1 MQKLIN
7 VLALS
12 SFVVSGAIVGGGY
25 YIFAN
30 KEVIIDKVKSAIIAE
45 VTGGIMPSLPGLGG
59 GGGIPAD
66 LPIDLPIG
74 GTEASADIA
83 PAPAPLPFIPSFWL
97 TYWVNSGYE

>member
-1 MQKLIN
+1 MQQLIN

-12 SFVVSGAIVGGGY
+12 SFAISAAIVGGGY
-25 YIFAN
+25 YAFSN

-59 GGGIPAD
+59 GGIPADLPVD

-74 GTEASADIA
+74 GASDT
-83 PAPAPLPFIPSFWL
+83 PAAAPLPQIPSTGGF
-97 TYWVNSGYE
+97 GF

>member
-12 SFVVSGAIVGGGY
+12 SFAISAAIVGGGY
-25 YIFAN
+25 YAFSN
-30 KEVIIDKVKSAIIAE
+30 KEMIIDKVKSAIIAE

-59 GGGIPAD
+59 GGIPAD

-74 GTEASADIA
+74 GASDT
-83 PAPAPLPFIPSFWL
+83 PAAAPLPQIPSTGGF
-97 TYWVNSGYE
+97 GF

>member
-30 KEVIIDKVKSAIIAE
+30 KEVIIDKVKAQVMAQ
-45 VTGGIMPSLPGLGG
+45 VTGGLVPELPGLGG
-59 GGGIPAD
+59 GGLPAD
-66 LPIDLPIG
+66 LPVDLPIG
-74 GTEASADIA
+74 GATEAPAGIA
-83 PAPAPLPFIPSFWL
+83 PAPVPFIPSF
-97 TYWVNSGYE
+97 

>member
-12 SFVVSGAIVGGGY
+12 SFVVSGAVVGGGY

-30 KEVIIDKVKSAIIAE
+30 KEVIIENVKAQVMAQ
-45 VTGGIMPSLPGLGG
+45 VTGGLVPELPGLGG
-59 GGGIPAD
+59 GGLPAD

-83 PAPAPLPFIPSFWL
+83 PAPAPLPFIPSF
-97 TYWVNSGYE
+97 

>member
-12 SFVVSGAIVGGGY
+12 SFAISAAIVGGGY
-25 YIFAN
+25 YAFSN

-74 GTEASADIA
+74 GTPETPAAS
-83 PAPAPLPFIPSFWL
+83 PLPQLPGGLGF
-97 TYWVNSGYE
+97 

>member
-30 KEVIIDKVKSAIIAE
+30 KEVIIENVKAQVMAQ
-45 VTGGIMPSLPGLGG
+45 VTGGLVPELPGLGG
-59 GGGIPAD
+59 GGLPAD

-74 GTEASADIA
+74 GTPETPAAS
-83 PAPAPLPFIPSFWL
+83 PLPQLPGGLGF
-97 TYWVNSGYE
+97 